1 MHLVGIAIDQAMTI
15 ADALFHPWF
24 QQTKFPDKTFFDAP
38 TEECK
43 ALQKE
48 LQRWIINW
56 GHHKKSP
63 LCVPHP
69 EAISLAFQLLDIKNP
84 PLENDLFMVLFS
96 PTPPSK
102 NFQNKEG

>member
-48 LQRWIINW
+48 LQR
-56 GHHKKSP
+56 
-63 LCVPHP
+63 
-69 EAISLAFQLLDIKNP
+69 
-84 PLENDLFMVLFS
+84 
-96 PTPPSK
+96 
-102 NFQNKEG
+102 